1 MSYKIINFDITD
13 KEKLP
18 DPSVEIKS
26 IMKNKIKGIL
36 SWMKLCLKHYFYN
49 TFITEE
55 ENKGFKV

>member
-36 SWMKLCLKHYFYN
+36 S
-49 TFITEE
+49 
-55 ENKGFKV
+55 